1 MDEELISIEE
11 ILFDAMDAKPDKLM
25 VIYVEDEHLN
35 IMGNMTYMELLGA
48 MELARDQVKEMLREE
63 Y

>member
-11 ILFDAMDAKPDKLM
+11 ILFDVMDAKPEKLM

-48 MELARDQVKEMLREE
+48 MELARDQVKEMLKEE